1 MIAAEVAWWLG
12 AGLIVGFT
20 VIMLVALGREWR
32 KPCDDEHSDA
42 RKGAEARRPA
52 ALELAR
58 AASREARECGCP
70 LHDTIAT
77 LGWVLVA
84 QLDAIIEG
92 DHDRLAVLLGQG
104 NDLQRKL
111 DELVRPERQP
121 KMVVIPEEHLQR
133 LAAAPW
139 N

>member
-1 MIAAEVAWWLG
+1 MIAVEVAWWLG
-12 AGLIVGFT
+12 AGFVVGFT
-20 VIMLVALGREWR
+20 VIVLVALGRDWR
-32 KPCDDEHSDA
+32 KPCDDEHSA
-42 RKGAEARRPA
+42 AQKAAEARPA
-52 ALELAR
+52 TLELAR
-58 AASREARECGCP
+58 AASLEARTCGCP

-77 LGWVLVA
+77 LAWVLVA

-92 DHDRLAVLLGQG
+92 DRDRLAVLLRQG
-104 NDLQRKL
+104 ADLQRKL
-111 DELVRPERQP
+111 DELVRPARQP